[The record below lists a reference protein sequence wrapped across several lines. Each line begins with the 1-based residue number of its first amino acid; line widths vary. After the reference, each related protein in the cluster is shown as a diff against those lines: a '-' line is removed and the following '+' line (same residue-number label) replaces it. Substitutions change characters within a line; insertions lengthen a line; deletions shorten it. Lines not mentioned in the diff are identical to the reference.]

1 MDAIL
6 QAGDNIWNTMANISP
21 ATDKKQQAIDFLMDI
36 FKVQAKK
43 DESGTNTK
51 KVCTEAAQSERVV
64 IDEAD

>member
-1 MDAIL
+1 MTTSETQWQTFPQKL
-6 QAGDNIWNTMANISP
+6 T
-21 ATDKKQQAIDFLMDI
+21 KKQRAIDFLMDI